1 MSTPGTTPAGDSPD
15 GTGPRGGASDGST
28 AVQPPG
34 GAGAGPAGREA
45 RVQAPV
51 FWGAAIAVLALA
63 GWILLAPE
71 SASSVISTA
80 VGWVGQWFGW
90 YYVLFATVVLV
101 FVVVL
106 ALSRYGRTK
115 LGPEHSSP
123 QFSTFAWVSMLF
135 AAGIGTDLM
144 FFAVAEPVT
153 QFLQPPVG
161 QGGTV
166 AAAREATVWTMFHYG
181 ISGWG
186 MYALMGMALGY
197 FSYRMNLPL
206 AIRSALYP
214 VFGRRVHGALGHGVD
229 IAAMLGTIFGV
240 ATSLGIAVVQL
251 NFGLFVLFGVPEG
264 PAAQIGLIAL
274 AVVLATISAVTG
286 VDRGIKLLS
295 QLNVLLA
302 AGLVLFVLVA
312 GNTTL
317 LLNGLVMNVGDFAS
331 GFGSLTM
338 ETFAWTNPQDWMN
351 GWTLF
356 FWAWWAAWAAFV
368 GMFLARISRGRTI
381 RQFVLG
387 SLTIPFAYI
396 VMWVSI
402 FGNSAIDAV
411 RRGGSDFGELTVNT
425 PERGFYTLLM
435 EYPAFTF
442 VAGLATVIGLL
453 FYVTSADSGAL
464 VMANLSSRLPTPN
477 TDAGTGLRVFWAL
490 VTGLLTVG
498 MLLVGGVTALQSA
511 TVVMGLPFT
520 FVMLLVMVGLYKAL
534 RVEGLRDV
542 SRVSSLPGRLSGRSP
557 GVPER
562 RDGDSW
568 RLRLGRAMGYP
579 SRDAAQRHL
588 DEVVLPALREVAG
601 EMRERGVDAEVGW
614 TTDAFGDRYAQLAAD
629 LGQVQPFCYRVHRAE
644 LPVPVFAR
652 DDRRRSGDDRE
663 QAYSRLEVHLAEGG
677 QGYDVMG
684 YTHSQLIDDVLDQYE
699 RHVEWLR
706 LQQDSTRQAN

>member
-1 MSTPGTTPAGDSPD
+1 MSAPGTPSA
-15 GTGPRGGASDGST
+15 GAS
-28 AVQPPG
+28 A
-34 GAGAGPAGREA
+34 AGTSPHEQEA
-45 RVQAPV
+45 RLRAPV
-51 FWGAAIAVLALA
+51 FWGAAVAVLAIA

-71 SASSVISTA
+71 SASAVIAAA
-80 VGWVGQWFGW
+80 VGWVGTWFGW
-90 YYVLFATVVLV
+90 YYILFATVVLV
-101 FVVVL
+101 FVVLL
-106 ALSRYGRTK
+106 AVSRYGRTK

-123 QFSTFAWVSMLF
+123 QFSTFAWVAMLF

-153 QFLQPPVG
+153 QYLQPPSG
-161 QGGTV
+161 AGGTV
-166 AAAREATVWTMFHYG
+166 AAAREATVWTLFHYG

-214 VFGRRVHGALGHGVD
+214 VFGRRVHGAIGHGVD

-274 AVVLATISAVTG
+274 AVVLATVSAITG

-302 AGLVLFVLVA
+302 VGLALFVLVA
-312 GNTTL
+312 GDTVL

-331 GFGSLTM
+331 GFGGMTM
-338 ETFAWTNPQDWMN
+338 ETFAWEGPQDWLN
-351 GWTLF
+351 AWTLF

-381 RQFVLG
+381 REFVIG
-387 SLTIPFAYI
+387 TLTIPFVYI
-396 VMWVSI
+396 VMWISI
-402 FGNSAIDAV
+402 FGNSAIAAV
-411 RRGGSDFGELTVNT
+411 RRGGADFGELTVST
-425 PERGFYTLLM
+425 PERGFYTLLTQ
-435 EYPAFTF
+435 YPAFTF
-442 VAGLATVIGLL
+442 VAGLATVVGLL

-464 VMANLSSRLPTPN
+464 VMANLSSRLPTPH
-477 TDAGTGLRVFWAL
+477 TDAGTGLRVFWA
-490 VTGLLTVG
+490 VATGLLTVG

-542 SRVSSLPGRLSGRSP
+542 SRASSLPGRLSGRTP

-568 RLRLGRAMGYP
+568 RLRLGRAMGFP
-579 SRDAAQRHL
+579 THDAAQRHL
-588 DEVVLPALREVAG
+588 DEVVLPALREVAA
-601 EMRERGVDAEVGW
+601 EMCQRGVSAQVGW
-614 TTDAFGDRYAQLAAD
+614 TTDALGDRYVELAAD
-629 LGQVQPFCYRVHRAE
+629 LQGAQPFCYRVHRDDV
-644 LPVPVFAR
+644 PVPVFAR
-652 DDRRRSGDDRE
+652 DNGRRPGSAAPE
-663 QAYSRLEVHLAEGG
+663 AYSRLEVHLTEGG

-706 LQQDSTRQAN
+706 LQQDSTRQQS